1 MSPGGLGFKF
11 KMGLCLA
18 PWVGDPSG
26 PGGGGLGGRV
36 GYHRHHYNHN
46 GLCCFDYLFNNES
59 RSDHGEST
67 TTFLA
72 RSRHADDL
80 QPATENMKVE
90 TLTFTMKI
98 LWIMGLVSIDSYPPL
113 RLMHLLTVC

>member
-1 MSPGGLGFKF
+1 M
-11 KMGLCLA
+11 
-18 PWVGDPSG
+18 D

-46 GLCCFDYLFNNES
+46 GLFCFDYLFNNES

-67 TTFLA
+67 TSFLA

-90 TLTFTMKI
+90 TLTFTKKL
-98 LWIMGLVSIDSYPPL
+98 LWGWLVYKHTFLKPPSPHIFCVDIPIACLL
-113 RLMHLLTVC
+113 RVG

>member
-1 MSPGGLGFKF
+1 M
-11 KMGLCLA
+11 
-18 PWVGDPSG
+18 D

-90 TLTFTMKI
+90 TLNFTMKI
-98 LWIMGLVSIDSYPPL
+98 LWGWLAYILKSTQPSY
-113 RLMHLLTVC
+113 LLC